1 MRSPGRDARGLRGPG
16 TPRVRLPIIPTSGR
30 SANFP
35 ETSWEAVR
43 CPRPL
48 VGHPENGVTRQGRM
62 SAVPDTA
69 ASPSS
74 PGSSSVVT
82 EDSGAGR
89 VGRAGRG
96 FARWPRWG
104 RWVTYV
110 GVAIV
115 LVVVAA
121 LVAGVVLVR
130 RSFPQTDGEIAV
142 PGLDGRVTVLR
153 DAHGIPQVYA
163 DTSHDLFYAQG
174 FVQAQDRFFE
184 MDFRRHTTA
193 GRLSEMFGETT
204 LETDKFI
211 RTMGW
216 RRVAEQELALL
227 SPATLSHLDA
237 YSAGVNA
244 YLHSHTPSQISL
256 EYTVLGLT
264 GLDYKIENWT
274 PADSVSWLKAMAWD
288 LRGNMDDEIAR
299 ALMTPTRTP
308 AEIEELSPPYPY
320 GRHRPIVDQ
329 GAVVDQVFEQNATS
343 PGTRKP
349 SRPPLA
355 PAAQRALRRLDLG
368 LRSVPE
374 LPGAGDGIGS
384 NAWVVDGDHST
395 TGKPILANDPHLGVS
410 MPGIWYQMGL
420 HCNRLGQDCPFD
432 VTDFAFSGLPGVVI
446 GHNQQIAWGFTNLG
460 PDVVDLY
467 LEKTQDKTYLYDRK
481 QRPLNLRD
489 EVIKVFGRDQPFRFT
504 VRATRHGPLLSDVSK
519 QLSTVGAN
527 APAGSDAPD
536 RGNGY
541 AVAISWT
548 ALTPRNTADAIFEF
562 DRSTNWQEF
571 RDAAKDF
578 AVPSQNLVYADRAGN
593 IGYQAPG
600 RIPIRKSGNTGDY
613 PALGWLPADDWTGK
627 DIPFAALPSVLNPT
641 DGFVTT
647 ANQAVIGRTY
657 PYYLGDSWAYGY
669 RSQRIVD
676 LLQRKARLSVADMS
690 RIQRDTRN
698 GFAPTFV
705 PYLLN
710 VFMPSEYLAGG
721 QRLLQ
726 GWDYHQRK
734 GSAAAAYYNAVWK
747 NTLALTFH
755 DELRESVWPDG
766 GGRWFE
772 VMRRLL
778 AQPNSRWWD
787 DVTTDGVIE
796 TRDDILLRA
805 MSDARDELVRRQA
818 RRAVDWTW
826 GHQHRLNLEN
836 QTLGQSDVGLVRWL
850 FNRDGYQVGG
860 GSEIVDATEWDAAS
874 DDYDVTS
881 APSMR
886 MVVSLAD
893 LDRSRWVNLTGVS
906 GHAFD
911 SHYVDQTQLWVD
923 GRTLAWPSSGKA
935 VGAPSQHPLTL
946 IPAADESA
954 PRASPPR

>member
-1 MRSPGRDARGLRGPG
+1 
-16 TPRVRLPIIPTSGR
+16 
-30 SANFP
+30 
-35 ETSWEAVR
+35 
-43 CPRPL
+43 
-48 VGHPENGVTRQGRM
+48 M
-62 SAVPDTA
+62 SAVPDTP
-69 ASPSS
+69 ASPTS
-74 PGSSSVVT
+74 PGSSPRSTGTPVR
-82 EDSGAGR
+82 S
-89 VGRAGRG
+89 RAGRG
-96 FARWPRWG
+96 FRRWPRWG
-104 RWVTYV
+104 RWAAYV
-110 GVAIV
+110 AA
-115 LVVVAA
+115 LVVLAVLAS

-130 RSFPQTDGEIAV
+130 RSFPVTDGEIAV
-142 PGLDGRVTVLR
+142 PGLDADVRVLR
-153 DAHGIPQVYA
+153 DGHGIPQVYA

-227 SPATLSHLDA
+227 SPDTLGYLEA

-244 YLHSHTPSQISL
+244 YIHTHTPSQMSL

-264 GLDYKIENWT
+264 GLDYRVQDWT

-288 LRGNMDDEIAR
+288 LRSNMDDEITR

-308 AEIEELSPPYPY
+308 AEIDELFPPYPY
-320 GRHRPIVDQ
+320 RRHRPIVDQ
-329 GAVVDQVFEQNATS
+329 GAVVDQVFEQDATS

-349 SRPPLA
+349 SRPPLD
-355 PAAQRALRRLDLG
+355 PAALRVLHRLDAG
-368 LRSVPE
+368 LRGMPE
-374 LPGAGDGIGS
+374 LLGKGDGIGS

-410 MPGIWYQMGL
+410 VPGIWYQMGL
-420 HCNRLGQDCPFD
+420 HCNRLDEDCPFD
-432 VTDFAFSGLPGVVI
+432 VTGFTFSGLPGVVI

-467 LEKTQDKTYLYDRK
+467 LEKTEGKTYSYDRR
-481 QRPLNLRD
+481 QRPLGLREEEIKVLGRD
-489 EVIKVFGRDQPFRFT
+489 EPFRFT
-504 VRATRHGPLLSDVSK
+504 VRSTRHGPLLSDVSAE
-519 QLSTVGAN
+519 LSTVGAN
-527 APAGSDAPD
+527 APAGTDAPE

-541 AVAISWT
+541 AVAIAWT
-548 ALTPRNTADAIFEF
+548 ALTPRNTADAIFEI
-562 DRSTNWQEF
+562 DRSTSWQEF
-571 RDAAKDF
+571 RRAAQDF
-578 AVPSQNLVYADRAGN
+578 AAPSQNMVYADRAGN

-613 PALGWLPADDWTGK
+613 PSLGWLPADDWTGK
-627 DIPFAALPSVLNPT
+627 DIPFAALPSVLNPS
-641 DGFVTT
+641 DGFVAT
-647 ANQAVIGRTY
+647 ANQAVIGRRY

-676 LLQRKARLSVADMS
+676 LLQRQARLSVADMS

-705 PYLLN
+705 PYLLDI
-710 VFMPSEYLAGG
+710 FMPSEYLAGG

-726 GWDYHQRK
+726 GWDFHQRR

-747 NTLALTFH
+747 NTLRDTFH

-766 GGRWFE
+766 SGRWFE

-787 DVTTDGVIE
+787 DVSTDGVIE
-796 TRDDILLRA
+796 TRDDILRQA

-836 QTLGQSDVGLVRWL
+836 QSLGQSDVGLVRWL
-850 FNRDGYQVGG
+850 FNRGGYEVGG
-860 GSEIVDATEWDAAS
+860 GGEIVDATTWDAAS
-874 DDYDVTS
+874 DSYDVTA

-893 LDRSRWVNLTGVS
+893 LDKSRWVNLTGVS

-911 SHYVDQTQLWVD
+911 AHYVDQTDLWAD
-923 GRTLAWPSSGKA
+923 GRSLAWPFGRRA
-935 VGAPSQHPLTL
+935 VEAAAEDTLTL
-946 IPAADESA
+946 TPGGAE
-954 PRASPPR
+954 